1 MEYNDTNRYAKSAK
15 KFLAGKE
22 RKKYCE
28 IFVLND
34 DTMEELCF
42 LQEMNEKE
50 IQALRDLRDKYG
62 KDNFIMHLD
71 EVYTE
76 PDQIHDLTCGCEILG
91 MNIDTPCHQY
101 TFSRCELVKGE
112 LVKHK
117 CLVELSDEA
126 YIRLLSYCLE
136 DRSMNL
142 NKLRYADKNIYSTI
156 VHNIDSYLCDDGFF
170 MGDYPYLITMDEV
183 KEDADKILSGIPE
196 LPTSNSMGYLFV

>member
-1 MEYNDTNRYAKSAK
+1 M
-15 KFLAGKE
+15 
-22 RKKYCE
+22 
-28 IFVLND
+28 
-34 DTMEELCF
+34 
-42 LQEMNEKE
+42 
-50 IQALRDLRDKYG
+50 
-62 KDNFIMHLD
+62 
-71 EVYTE
+71 
-76 PDQIHDLTCGCEILG
+76 
-91 MNIDTPCHQY
+91 
-101 TFSRCELVKGE
+101 VKGE

-183 KEDADKILSGIPE
+183 KEDAEKILSGNPD
-196 LPTSNSMGYLFV
+196 LPTSNSMGYLFI